1 MAPPTAVVL
10 GRASTMP
17 AHQPSSTQNLTPTP
31 QATPLLSSQGVANLA
46 IYYVPRR
53 FDGDSKLHLYLARKC
68 PTLIFEGR
76 SDYNLYEVR
85 LNIFEHS
92 FKERAYLGAI

>member
-10 GRASTMP
+10 GR
-17 AHQPSSTQNLTPTP
+17 SSTLPVQHQSQPLLSSAPNPTAM
-31 QATPLLSSQGVANLA
+31 ATPLLSSQGVANLA

-53 FDGDSKLHLYLARKC
+53 FDADSKLHQYLARKC
-68 PTLIFEGR
+68 PTLIFTGR

-85 LNIFEHS
+85 IIIFN
-92 FKERAYLGAI
+92 K